1 LLLAWLVAHCGVSM
15 RLLVVEDNERLQE
28 LLVDSLKGAGY
39 GVDIAGTVADFL
51 ASVAAVQYELV
62 IVDLGLPDGDGLS
75 GIRALRD
82 KGQSMPVLV
91 ITARASVEDR
101 VSGLDGGADDYLI
114 KPFNHTEFLAR
125 VRALL
130 RRPSELH
137 GPVLCKGDLELDE
150 PNGQVRCSGRPI
162 NLRLSE
168 RRLLAILM
176 RRSGVVVP
184 KSAIESALSEFG
196 REMSANAVEAIVS
209 RTRKALADAGSTT
222 VIETM
227 RGIGYQLREEQ
238 RQ

>member
-1 LLLAWLVAHCGVSM
+1 M

-28 LLVDSLKGAGY
+28 LLADSLKGSGY

-51 ASVAAVQYELV
+51 ASVAAVQYDLV

-82 KGQSMPVLV
+82 RGQSMPVLV

-101 VSGLDGGADDYLI
+101 VSGLDGGADDYLT

-150 PNGQVRCSGRPI
+150 ANGQVRCAGQPI
-162 NLRLSE
+162 DLRLSE

-176 RRSGVVVP
+176 RRGNVVVP

-196 REMSANAVEAIVS
+196 REVSANAVEAIVS
-209 RTRKALADAGSTT
+209 RTRKALADAGSTI

>member
-1 LLLAWLVAHCGVSM
+1 M
-15 RLLVVEDNERLQE
+15 RLLVVEDNQRLQE
-28 LLVDSLKGAGY
+28 LLADSLKGAGY
-39 GVDIAGTVADFL
+39 GVDTTGTVADFL
-51 ASVAAVQYELV
+51 GHVAAVQYDLV

-75 GIRALRD
+75 GIRALRER
-82 KGQSMPVLV
+82 GQSMPVLV
-91 ITARASVEDR
+91 ITARGSIEDR
-101 VSGLDGGADDYLI
+101 VSGLDSGADDYLI

-150 PNGQVRCSGRPI
+150 ANGEVRCTGRAI

-176 RRSGVVVP
+176 RRGNVVVP
-184 KSAIESALSEFG
+184 KTAIESALSEFG
-196 REMSANAVEAIVS
+196 REVSANAVEALVS
-209 RTRKALADAGSTT
+209 RTRKALADAGSGI
-222 VIETM
+222 VIETT
-227 RGIGYQLREEQ
+227 RGVGYQLREET

>member
-1 LLLAWLVAHCGVSM
+1 M
-15 RLLVVEDNERLQE
+15 RLLVVEDNQRLQE
-28 LLVDSLKGAGY
+28 LLANSLKGAGY
-39 GVDIAGTVADFL
+39 GVDVAGTMADFL
-51 ASVAAVQYELV
+51 GSVAAVQYDLV

-75 GIRALRD
+75 GIRALREQ
-82 KGQSMPVLV
+82 GQSMPVLV
-91 ITARASVEDR
+91 ITARGSIEDR

-150 PNGQVRCSGRPI
+150 ANGQARCAGGPV

-176 RRSGVVVP
+176 RRSGSVVP

-209 RTRKALADAGSTT
+209 RTRKALTDAGSRI

-227 RGIGYQLREEQ
+227 RGIGYRMVDEQ
-238 RQ
+238 GQ

>member
-1 LLLAWLVAHCGVSM
+1 M
-15 RLLVVEDNERLQE
+15 RLLVVEDNQRLQE
-28 LLVDSLKGAGY
+28 LLADSLKGAGY
-39 GVDIAGTVADFL
+39 GVDITGTVADFL
-51 ASVAAVQYELV
+51 GHVAAVPYDLV

-75 GIRALRD
+75 GIRALRER
-82 KGQSMPVLV
+82 GQSMPVLV
-91 ITARASVEDR
+91 ITARGSIEDR
-101 VSGLDGGADDYLI
+101 VSGLDSGADDYLI

-150 PNGQVRCSGRPI
+150 ANGEVRCTGRAI

-176 RRSGVVVP
+176 RRGNVVVP
-184 KSAIESALSEFG
+184 KTAIESALSEFG
-196 REMSANAVEAIVS
+196 REVSANAVEALVS
-209 RTRKALADAGSTT
+209 RTRKALADAGSGI
-222 VIETM
+222 VIETT
-227 RGIGYQLREEQ
+227 RGVGYQLREEA

>member
-1 LLLAWLVAHCGVSM
+1 M
-15 RLLVVEDNERLQE
+15 RLLVVEDNRRLQE
-28 LLVDSLKGAGY
+28 LLAGSLKGAGY

-51 ASVAAVQYELV
+51 GSVAAVQYDLI

-82 KGQSMPVLV
+82 QGQSMPVLV
-91 ITARASVEDR
+91 ITARGSIEDR
-101 VSGLDGGADDYLI
+101 VTGLDGGADDYLI

-150 PNGQVRCSGRPI
+150 ANGQVRCAGQPI

-176 RRSGVVVP
+176 RRGNVIMP
-184 KSAIESALSEFG
+184 KSAIEGALSEFG
-196 REMSANAVEAIVS
+196 REVSANAVEAIVS
-209 RTRKALADAGSTT
+209 RTRKALADAGSRMF
-222 VIETM
+222 IETT
-227 RGIGYQLREEQ
+227 RGIGYQLREER